1 MEELDLNYIKELFKS
16 YFYKNPKRLAI
27 HNHASNVESFE
38 VLSKDS
44 LNTVEKLKA
53 FILNKSVQI
62 KYTQDVNAL
71 KDNPLLKKRT
81 LKLKSPKFRLANTST
96 TNYQSKKTTGGAK
109 IKTVQSQEKTKINI
123 MKIQKLVKEFSE
135 VVKNK

>member
-1 MEELDLNYIKELFKS
+1 M
-16 YFYKNPKRLAI
+16 AI

-53 FILNKSVQI
+53 FILNKSVTI
-62 KYTQDVNAL
+62 KYTQDLNAL
-71 KDNPLLKKRT
+71 KENPLLKKRIM
-81 LKLKSPKFRLANTST
+81 KLKNSKFRLATTST
-96 TNYQSKKTTGGAK
+96 TKNQIKKSTGAAK
-109 IKTVQSQEKTKINI
+109 IKSVKSQEKSKINM

-135 VVKNK
+135 DVKNK